1 MPAPKIPQKM
11 FETRSQ
17 AWQEVGLLRQISPQ
31 VVKRARLEALV
42 LVPLFAAVAVLSDNR
57 VSLLG
62 MTKYRTPATHSHA
75 ARGAYKVLEPALEM
89 PVRIVTVLALVI
101 LGWA

>member
-1 MPAPKIPQKM
+1 MPAPKTPQKM

-17 AWQEVGLLRQISPQ
+17 AWQEVGLLRQISPR

-42 LVPLFAAVAVLSDNR
+42 LLPLFVGIVVLYDNR

-62 MTKYRTPATHSHA
+62 DAGA
-75 ARGAYKVLEPALEM
+75 ARPRGDVARRTAGND
-89 PVRIVTVLALVI
+89 RAR
-101 LGWA
+101 A

>member
-1 MPAPKIPQKM
+1 M

-17 AWQEVGLLRQISPQ
+17 AWQEVGLLRQISPR

-42 LVPLFAAVAVLSDNR
+42 LVPLFVGVVILYDNR

-62 MTKYRTPATHSHA
+62 KSGVQCTARTGSTRRPTWNWN
-75 ARGAYKVLEPALEM
+75 RP
-89 PVRIVTVLALVI
+89 
-101 LGWA
+101 

>member
-17 AWQEVGLLRQISPQ
+17 AWQEVGLLRQISPK

-42 LVPLFAAVAVLSDNR
+42 LLPLFVGIVILYDNR

-62 MTKYRTPATHSHA
+62 TPGHA
-75 ARGAYKVLEPALEM
+75 RPRGDCA
-89 PVRIVTVLALVI
+89 
-101 LGWA
+101 